1 MLKVKL
7 GGGGWDLPG
16 GGGRALGF
24 NSTLCVGFRVWSS
37 VPWHPSSSTKY
48 LGSILS
54 SDSFIFFTPLSQYCC
69 LEEKSRSFLLKSLP
83 RRSGVRRAP
92 GTGGEH
98 AGAAAVTLLP
108 RSCRGPTSSPE
119 ARAGKVQDRNT
130 HRLSPPL

>member
-1 MLKVKL
+1 MLKVEW
-7 GGGGWDLPG
+7 GGDFPSGGE
-16 GGGRALGF
+16 GGRAPGF
-24 NSTLCVGFRVWSS
+24 NSTLRVGFRVWSS
-37 VPWHPSSSTKY
+37 APWHPSSSAKY

-54 SDSFIFFTPLSQYCC
+54 SDSFIFFTLLSQYCC
-69 LEEKSRSFLLKSLP
+69 LEEKSCSFLLKSLP

-108 RSCRGPTSSPE
+108 RSSRGPGSSPE

-130 HRLSPPL
+130 HRFSSPF